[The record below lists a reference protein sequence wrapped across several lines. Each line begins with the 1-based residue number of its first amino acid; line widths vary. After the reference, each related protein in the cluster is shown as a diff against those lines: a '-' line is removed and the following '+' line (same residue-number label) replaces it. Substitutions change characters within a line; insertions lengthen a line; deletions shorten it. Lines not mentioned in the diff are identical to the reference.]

1 MRRTI
6 IAAGLLLAGISVVSA
21 QELTADDEINMQQ
34 CIETVHTYQRE
45 GENVSMRECI
55 GAASRICMEAPE
67 GQTTI
72 GMAECTMRENKWWDN
87 YLNFLYQDLKN
98 MLSEEQFTALRDAQR
113 KWIDYRDAKCG
124 FEYEFWKD
132 GTIRST
138 FYTSCVLD
146 TTASR
151 AIDLSGYMDW
161 FQ

>member
-1 MRRTI
+1 MKQVLLATTI
-6 IAAGLLLAGISVVSA
+6 VVAGLSTVNA

-34 CIETVHTYQRE
+34 CIEAVHSYQRD
-45 GENVSMRECI
+45 GENISMRECI
-55 GAASRICMEAPE
+55 GAASRVCMEAPE

-87 YLNFLYQDLKN
+87 YLNFLYQDLKG
-98 MLSEEQFTALRDAQR
+98 MLTEEQFTALRDAQR
-113 KWIDYRDAKCG
+113 KWIAYRDAKCD
-124 FEYEFWKD
+124 FEYEFWKE

-138 FYTSCVLD
+138 FYTSCVLE

-151 AIDLSGYMDW
+151 AIDLSEYMDW